1 MQISVYA
8 ASVYLI
14 FTVTLACFPAITALV
29 KSHTLSTDGEENAW
43 ATKFFIPVSCFVL
56 FNVGDWIGRF
66 VAEFAQWPKPGRFG
80 MWFTLVLS
88 VLRIGFVPLFM
99 FCNIPASDRQ
109 MTSVVFDS
117 DYYYIG
123 NFLY

>member
-8 ASVYLI
+8 VSVYLI

-29 KSHTLSTDGEENAW
+29 TSSTLNKDDPEENAW
-43 ATKFFIPVSCFVL
+43 GTKFFIPVCCFVL

-66 VAEFAQWPKPGRFG
+66 VAELAQWPKPGKFG

-88 VLRIGFVPLFM
+88 LLRVGFVPLFM

-109 MTSVVFDS
+109 MTSTLFDS

-123 NFLY
+123 N